1 LLTFRLWRIRQA
13 KRSLRQ
19 DEKGISMNEP
29 PLEPQEPFSGGPPPG
44 PVSQDFTHTAVAA
57 RVTEKV
63 LRGVFCSGTLILQTQ
78 DEFLVDFV
86 SAMTQPQ
93 QLVARVVMNAR
104 TLAQFVPAL
113 QANLT
118 KYEQQFGP
126 LRPPGRSAT
135 EHHPSAPAP
144 TENPPGVT
152 VASTSDPA
160 SAPGAEAGG
169 KPSAPTGPSFHDFY
183 DQLKIPDELLG
194 GAFANA
200 VIIRHTPHEFCFEFI
215 ANFFPRSVVTN
226 RIYMAAG
233 RVPSFY
239 DTLRSSL
246 QKYQH
251 RPREM

>member
-1 LLTFRLWRIRQA
+1 
-13 KRSLRQ
+13 
-19 DEKGISMNEP
+19 MNES
-29 PLEPQEPFSGGPPPG
+29 PLEPQEPSSGGPPPS
-44 PVSQDFTHTAVAA
+44 PISQDFTHTAVAA
-57 RVTEKV
+57 RVPEKV

-78 DEFLVDFV
+78 EEFLLDFV

-104 TLAQFVPAL
+104 TLMQFVPAL
-113 QANLT
+113 QANLA
-118 KYEQQFGP
+118 KFEQQFGP
-126 LRPPGRSAT
+126 LRTSGRPTAAT
-135 EHHPSAPAP
+135 ERHPATPLE
-144 TENPPGVT
+144 TPPGVT

-160 SAPGAEAGG
+160 VTPNAEESGKTSTSA
-169 KPSAPTGPSFHDFY
+169 GPSFHDFY

-200 VIIRHTPHEFCFEFI
+200 VIIRHTPYEFCFEFI

-233 RVPSFY
+233 RVPSFF

-246 QKYQH
+246 QKYQN